1 MDSDGNLSVQL
12 TYKSDTFDLEGSAG
26 HFLRGPIRNS
36 EDFRVIDS
44 THSRKIAVPGT
55 SVALLTAQAA
65 RKPGEATVEIELP
78 QSRSSP
84 ESSNP
89 RRPTPSGPS
98 PLAAPMFDK
107 IQVSPIKS
115 QYSDGLSATVSCELM
130 TNMQR
135 AMPGMFVLIH
145 LKD

>member
-26 HFLRGPIRNS
+26 HFLRGPIRDP
-36 EDFRVIDS
+36 EDFRLIDG

-55 SVALLTAQAA
+55 GAALLRAQAA